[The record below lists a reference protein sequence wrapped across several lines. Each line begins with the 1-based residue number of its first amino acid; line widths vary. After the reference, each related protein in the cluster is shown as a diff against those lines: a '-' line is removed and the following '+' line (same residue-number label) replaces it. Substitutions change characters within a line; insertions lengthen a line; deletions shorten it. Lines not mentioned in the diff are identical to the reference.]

1 MAMRGVTPPVRS
13 AIMGTMSEN
22 LIRVFTIAFVAL
34 VALPAE
40 QSFARDPLAGMV
52 GKNRVVLL
60 FSRSRS
66 DATLD
71 RQLALLGD
79 KRPELADRKVIVLLT
94 PANRDTMAVIGFPSL
109 PQGANRELTSRFA
122 PAAQGLTVVLVGL
135 DGNEQARW
143 QHVVEPRIIFETID
157 NAPGAQEG
165 GGTQQKPA
173 ATN

>member
-1 MAMRGVTPPVRS
+1 
-13 AIMGTMSEN
+13 MGTMSEN
-22 LIRVFTIAFVAL
+22 LIRVLAL
-34 VALPAE
+34 AVLALMAMPAE
-40 QSFARDPLAGMV
+40 PSFARDPLAGMV

-79 KRPELADRKVIVLLT
+79 KRPELAERKVIVLLT
-94 PANRDTMAVIGFPSL
+94 PANRDTMAFIGFASL

-122 PAAQGLTVVLVGL
+122 PAAQGLTVVLVDL

-143 QHVVEPRIIFETID
+143 QHVVDPRIIIETID
-157 NAPGAQEG
+157 NAPGTPEG